1 MYVVNY
7 NSSGISTVSYSR
19 KDSKCDYRSENDA
32 IRAHCQIHI
41 YSYGTERRVM
51 VRPLSVN
58 IGGKMVNFEPKAV
71 TVRPRG
77 VLQVEETFEGS
88 TEQIDASYGVSGGIN
103 EPGIE
108 LIVDGRSKQIK

>member
-1 MYVVNY
+1 
-7 NSSGISTVSYSR
+7 
-19 KDSKCDYRSENDA
+19 
-32 IRAHCQIHI
+32 
-41 YSYGTERRVM
+41 
-51 VRPLSVN
+51 
-58 IGGKMVNFEPKAV
+58 MVNFEPKAV